1 MTGGSSNERSCPAVR
16 YVRLRV
22 SAMSV
27 FAYRSVDAGGKRV
40 NGRLEA
46 VNQIDLEMRL
56 KRIGLDLI
64 NAELANDAQRA
75 LFGGGRVTRRD
86 LITFCFHLEQMTSS
100 GLPLLEGLTE
110 LRDSVES
117 QRFREVIGSMIESI
131 EGGKTMSEALADHP
145 AVFSDVFI
153 SLTRAGE
160 RTGQLPEVLR
170 RIADMLKWQDE
181 LAAHTKKI
189 VLYPTFVGVVV
200 FAAVAFL
207 MIHLVPQLAGFLK
220 NLGQDLPVQT
230 RALVAVSNF
239 MREYWYLIL
248 AIPPIIVVLIIL
260 GVRYSTDFAY
270 AVDRHKLR
278 IPYIGPI
285 LHKIILSRFAST
297 FAMMYAAGITVLDA
311 MKISEDVAGNLA
323 VADALARAGGLISEG
338 QNITLAFQSVG
349 LFPPLVLRMLKVGE
363 STGGLDTSLLNVSY
377 FYNREVRES
386 IERVQALIEPTLT
399 VILGLIIGWVLLA
412 VLGPIY
418 DAIGKLKI

>member
-1 MTGGSSNERSCPAVR
+1 
-16 YVRLRV
+16 
-22 SAMSV
+22 
-27 FAYRSVDAGGKRV
+27 
-40 NGRLEA
+40 
-46 VNQIDLEMRL
+46 
-56 KRIGLDLI
+56 
-64 NAELANDAQRA
+64 
-75 LFGGGRVTRRD
+75 
-86 LITFCFHLEQMTSS
+86 
-100 GLPLLEGLTE
+100 
-110 LRDSVES
+110 
-117 QRFREVIGSMIESI
+117 
-131 EGGKTMSEALADHP
+131 MSEALADHP
-145 AVFSDVFI
+145 TVFSDVFI

-189 VLYPTFVGVVV
+189 ILYPTFVGVVV

-220 NLGQDLPVQT
+220 NLGQELPVQT
-230 RALVAVSNF
+230 RALVAVSDF
-239 MREYWYLIL
+239 MRAYWYLIL
-248 AIPPIIVVLIIL
+248 AIPPLLVVLVVV
-260 GVRYSTDFAY
+260 GVRASPSFAY
-270 AVDRHKLR
+270 TVDRRKLD

-323 VADALARAGGLISEG
+323 VSDALARAGDLISEG
-338 QNITLAFQSVG
+338 QNITAAFQSVG

>member
-1 MTGGSSNERSCPAVR
+1 MA
-16 YVRLRV
+16 
-22 SAMSV
+22 V
-27 FAYRSVDAGGKRV
+27 FAYRSVDALGKRV
-40 NGRLEA
+40 KGRLEA
-46 VNQIDLEMRL
+46 VNLIDLEMRL

-64 NAELANDAQRA
+64 NAELANDARRA
-75 LFGGGRVTRRD
+75 LFGGSRITRRD

-145 AVFSDVFI
+145 TVFSSVFT

-189 VLYPTFVGVVV
+189 ILYPSFVGVVV

-220 NLGQDLPVQT
+220 NLGQELPVQT
-230 RALVAVSNF
+230 RALVAVSDF
-239 MREYWYLIL
+239 MRAYWYLLL
-248 AIPPIIVVLIIL
+248 AIPPLLAGFIIV
-260 GVRYSTDFAY
+260 GARYSPSFAY
-270 AVDRHKLR
+270 TVDRRKLD

-311 MKISEDVAGNLA
+311 LKISEDVAGNLA
-323 VADALARAGGLISEG
+323 VSDALARAGNLISDG

-399 VILGLIIGWVLLA
+399 VILGLILGWVLLA

>member
-1 MTGGSSNERSCPAVR
+1 MA
-16 YVRLRV
+16 
-22 SAMSV
+22 V
-27 FAYRSVDAGGKRV
+27 FAYSSIDAGGKRV
-40 NGRLEA
+40 EGRLEA
-46 VNQIDLEMRL
+46 VNLIDLEMRL

-64 NAELANDAQRA
+64 NAELANDARRA
-75 LFGGGRVTRRD
+75 LFGATRITRRD

-100 GLPLLEGLTE
+100 GLPLLEGLSE

-145 AVFSDVFI
+145 AVFSDVFV

-189 VLYPTFVGVVV
+189 ILYPTFVGVVV

-220 NLGQDLPVQT
+220 NLGQELPVQT
-230 RALVAVSNF
+230 RALVAVSDF
-239 MREYWYLIL
+239 MRAYWYLIL
-248 AIPPIIVVLIIL
+248 AIPPLLIGVIIL
-260 GVRYSTDFAY
+260 GVRFSPGFAY
-270 AVDRHKLR
+270 TIDRRKLD

-311 MKISEDVAGNLA
+311 MKIAEDVAGNLA
-323 VADALARAGGLISEG
+323 VSDALARAGNLISEG
-338 QNITLAFQSVG
+338 QNITSAFQSVG

>member
-1 MTGGSSNERSCPAVR
+1 MA
-16 YVRLRV
+16 
-22 SAMSV
+22 V

-40 NGRLEA
+40 ASRLEA
-46 VNQIDLEMRL
+46 VNLTDLEMRL

-64 NAELANDAQRA
+64 AAEPADDTQRSM
-75 LFGGGRVTRRD
+75 FGGAKITRRD
-86 LITFCFHLEQMTSS
+86 LITFCFHLEQMVES
-100 GLPLLEGLTE
+100 GLPLLEGLIE
-110 LRDSVES
+110 LRDSLDS
-117 QRFREVIGSMIESI
+117 QRFREVVGSMIEAI
-131 EGGKTMSEALADHP
+131 EGGKTLSQSLEDHP
-145 AVFSDVFI
+145 LVFNQIFV

-189 VLYPTFVGVVV
+189 ILYPSFVAVVV
-200 FAAVAFL
+200 FAAVGFL
-207 MIHLVPQLAGFLK
+207 MVVLVPQLGGFLK
-220 NLGQDLPVQT
+220 NMGQEMPIQT
-230 RALVAVSNF
+230 RALVALSAF
-239 MREYWYLIL
+239 LRDYWYVVL
-248 AIPPIIVVLIIL
+248 AIPVVIVGFVAAGI
-260 GVRYSTDFAY
+260 RYSSNFAF
-270 AVDRHKLR
+270 AVDRYKLE

-311 MKISEDVAGNLA
+311 LKISEDVAGNLA
-323 VADALARAGGLISEG
+323 VSDAIARAGALISDG
-338 QNITLAFQSVG
+338 QNITSGFQAVG

-363 STGGLDTSLLNVSY
+363 STGGLDTSMLNVSY

-386 IERVQALIEPTLT
+386 IERVQTLIEPTLT